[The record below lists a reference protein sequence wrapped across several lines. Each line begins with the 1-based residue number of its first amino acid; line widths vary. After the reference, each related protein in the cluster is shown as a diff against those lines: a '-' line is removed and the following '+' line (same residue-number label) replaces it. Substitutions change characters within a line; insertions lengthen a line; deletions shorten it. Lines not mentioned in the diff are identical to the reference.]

1 MKKNISISIDEE
13 TYKTF
18 RIALDFSGQTEE
30 EALMQSI
37 HSYIAKV
44 LGKVVNNFQAKSLQ
58 KCGEGNYTQKAKNR
72 CRKRNVFKYV
82 CFKCRN
88 RR

>member
-18 RIALDFSGQTEE
+18 RVALDFSGQTEE

-37 HSYIAKV
+37 HSYIV
-44 LGKVVNNFQAKSLQ
+44 LFQTLLLLSHMK
-58 KCGEGNYTQKAKNR
+58 
-72 CRKRNVFKYV
+72 
-82 CFKCRN
+82 
-88 RR
+88 